1 MLDKRKSHRVM
12 ILVEGE
18 KRRKMTDNADSL
30 DSGQIAEALLKV
42 RMGISMRKTGQ
53 LDLDGLT
60 L

>member
-1 MLDKRKSHRVM
+1 M

-18 KRRKMTDNADSL
+18 KWRKMTDNADSL
-30 DSGQIAEALLKV
+30 DNRHIAEALLKV